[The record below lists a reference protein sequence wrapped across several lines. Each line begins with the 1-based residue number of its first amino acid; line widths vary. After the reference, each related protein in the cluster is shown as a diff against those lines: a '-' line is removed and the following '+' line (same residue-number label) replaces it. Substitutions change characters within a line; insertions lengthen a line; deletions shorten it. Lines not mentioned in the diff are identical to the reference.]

1 MISDYL
7 KDQVLIMDGAMG
19 TYYSQVTNRYD
30 VLPEF
35 ANIDKPEIIEEIHRQ
50 YISAGARLIRTN
62 TFSANSI
69 VLNIPKPQVKDI
81 ITAGV
86 RIANKAAANKDVFVG
101 ASIGPVPE
109 RIDNIDASP
118 QSVLEEYRFIS
129 DVLLDSGVKIFIFE
143 TFNDFTYLKEVA
155 KYIKQKDD
163 TVFISAQFATTPEGF
178 TRKGISNELVISE
191 AENCKDIDAYGF
203 NCGVGPTHL
212 YNLLKKTDLG
222 SGIIVAA
229 PNSGYPEIVHERTVY
244 IQNPDY
250 FAERMQEISRLGV
263 KILGGCCGTTP
274 AHIQKM
280 SQLIKPCPKIKT
292 VKSKPVKKLV
302 AVRTRPQPH
311 GFMEKLK
318 SDEFVIAVELDP
330 PFNTQC
336 DKIIE
341 GARMCKE
348 NGVDIITIAD
358 SPMGRARMDPIMLG
372 ARIKRE
378 VGIEVMP
385 HICCR
390 DRNLNA
396 LKAGLLAG
404 YIENIRNI
412 LAVTGDPVAAA
423 DRDEIKPVFNFNS
436 LKLMEFIT
444 TMNNEVFSE
453 DPVNIGGALNLN
465 VPNPKVQVARARK
478 KAEKGA
484 AFFLTQPIFDDRVI
498 DLLPQIIKHEGIKV
512 LGGIM
517 PLVSYRNALFLNN
530 EVAGINIPDSI
541 VKGFDKNMT
550 REEGETLGIE
560 IALSIADKIKEY
572 VHGFYFITPFNRVE
586 MIMKIINKIR

>member
-280 SQLIKPCPKIKT
+280 SQLIRPCPKIKP
-292 VKSKPVKKLV
+292 VKSKPVKKVVSLR
-302 AVRTRPQPH
+302 ARPRPH

-318 SDEFVIAVELDP
+318 GNEFVIAVELDP

-336 DKIIE
+336 DKIY
-341 GARMCKE
+341 
-348 NGVDIITIAD
+348 N
-358 SPMGRARMDPIMLG
+358 
-372 ARIKRE
+372 
-378 VGIEVMP
+378 
-385 HICCR
+385 
-390 DRNLNA
+390 
-396 LKAGLLAG
+396 
-404 YIENIRNI
+404 
-412 LAVTGDPVAAA
+412 
-423 DRDEIKPVFNFNS
+423 
-436 LKLMEFIT
+436 
-444 TMNNEVFSE
+444 
-453 DPVNIGGALNLN
+453 
-465 VPNPKVQVARARK
+465 
-478 KAEKGA
+478 
-484 AFFLTQPIFDDRVI
+484 
-498 DLLPQIIKHEGIKV
+498 
-512 LGGIM
+512 
-517 PLVSYRNALFLNN
+517 
-530 EVAGINIPDSI
+530 
-541 VKGFDKNMT
+541 
-550 REEGETLGIE
+550 
-560 IALSIADKIKEY
+560 
-572 VHGFYFITPFNRVE
+572 
-586 MIMKIINKIR
+586 